1 MTTLDLVFFIYSL
14 IQLISFVLMTSL
26 MGNEV
31 PEAFFVDPYRQ
42 GITIGNVFAVIM
54 FLPAILLNI
63 AVLHSVP
70 WILDA
75 ICYVSEI
82 QLTKPRR
89 KQ

>member
-1 MTTLDLVFFIYSL
+1 MNKLDIALFVYGL
-14 IQLISFVLMTSL
+14 IEFASFVFMTSE
-26 MGNEV
+26 MGNDVFKE
-31 PEAFFVDPYRQ
+31 FFVKPYRD
-42 GITIGNVFAVIM
+42 GITIGNVLAIIM

-63 AVLHSVP
+63 AVLNTVP

-75 ICYVSEI
+75 IFYISDI